1 MPGEKPPSEPEK
13 QVDEAIPGVSGPRWV
28 SSGDS
33 GPSEIDN
40 RRSKHTTK
48 FDTLSDVPRV
58 FGKRPHL
65 AKEGR
70 EVANTAVGLIRREQP
85 EYVDDADD
93 PTLADVLVYMTMN
106 DDVAELQ
113 TATLCDLLSEGLT
126 FREAVT
132 WYLYER
138 GGLTLREIYHVDEGK
153 ERSFSKEDDRQAER
167 NVAATLSEA
176 ADKLGVDVD
185 VVME

>member
-1 MPGEKPPSEPEK
+1 MTDDHPPSDPEK
-13 QVDEAIPGVSGPRWV
+13 QRDEAIDGVAGPRWV
-28 SSGDS
+28 SSGEK
-33 GPSEIDN
+33 GPAEIDN

-48 FDTLSDVPRV
+48 FDTLSDAPRV
-58 FGKRPHL
+58 YGKRPHL

-70 EVANTAVGLIRREQP
+70 EIANTAVGLIRREQP
-85 EYVDDADD
+85 ECVEDPDD
-93 PTLADVLVYMTMN
+93 PTLADVLKYMSTE
-106 DDVAELQ
+106 DGVAAEE

-132 WYLYER
+132 WFLYER

-176 ADKLGVDVD
+176 AEKLGVDVD